1 MDLGVHLSNQD
12 NLISRSFKDFFQI
25 KDYSQVLGIWIWTYV
40 LESQNL
46 NCYTPSS
53 ESQTHVCPMQKMHSV
68 HSHIPHPTYYS
79 INCKYKI
86 ASKYGN
92 IMASGPITSW

>member
-53 ESQTHVCPMQKMHSV
+53 ESQTHVCPMQKNALSAF
-68 HSHIPHPTYYS
+68 SYPPPHLLQQQL
-79 INCKYKI
+79 
-86 ASKYGN
+86 
-92 IMASGPITSW
+92 